1 VGCLRALFVRVGCLV
16 LLVATLVFGF
26 IYREQVIALYR
37 KLRGLPVEPEVT
49 YVLPAAGSAEGARR
63 TLEPLAQQGG
73 PAYVDLSAADLAA
86 LLEAELGRA
95 PLRGLDSIAVG
106 VGGSLVHLRAV
117 VDLGRV
123 PERVLGPLA
132 PHIRGWQPVAAA
144 GTLAADSAGGLWWT
158 ITRLSVSGFP
168 FPRSTIPALL
178 RELDVPGLE
187 EASVPVPV
195 PAGVGDVRVTSVG
208 VRAYRASPR

>member
-1 VGCLRALFVRVGCLV
+1 MFVQLGCLV
-16 LLVATLVFGF
+16 LLVAALLFGF
-26 IYREQVIALYR
+26 IYREQVMALYR
-37 KLRGLPVEPEVT
+37 KLRGLPAEPEVA
-49 YVLPAAGSAEGARR
+49 YVLPAAGSAQGARR
-63 TLEPLAQQGG
+63 TLERLAEPGG
-73 PAYVDLSAADLAA
+73 PAYVDLSASDLAA
-86 LLEAELGRA
+86 LLDAELGRA
-95 PLRGLDSIAVG
+95 PRRGLDSIAVG
-106 VGGSLVHLRAV
+106 VGGDLVHLRAV

-144 GTLAADSAGGLWWT
+144 GTLAADSAGRLWWT
-158 ITRLSVSGFP
+158 ITRLSVSEFP

-187 EASVPVPV
+187 GASVPVPV
-195 PAGVGDVRVTSVG
+195 PAGVGDARVTAEG